1 MSALE
6 TLDRFLKELERK
18 MRLAA
23 WTRGVAVAAFCAL
36 IATTGANRQSNLGDH
51 AVETAPAH

>member
-6 TLDRFLKELERK
+6 SLDGYLMQLERK

-36 IATTGANRQSNLGDH
+36 LATALLG
-51 AVETAPAH
+51 

>member
-6 TLDRFLKELERK
+6 SLDGYLKQLERK

-23 WTRGVAVAAFCAL
+23 WTRGEPGGAGVAVW
-36 IATTGANRQSNLGDH
+36 
-51 AVETAPAH
+51 